1 MKELYGIITED
12 IEETRSWEEG
22 RVTIDIDKKTL
33 DFDVLDKWEKKEI
46 DEMIE
51 CDGFKKEDIIEIN
64 RNFKN
69 IPFEEVFELKAFI
82 DKSIYNKKWY
92 YYNKFNN
99 EYISLEI

>member
-1 MKELYGIITED
+1 MKELYGITTED

-33 DFDVLDKWEKKEI
+33 DFDVLDKWEVEDI
-46 DEMIE
+46 NEMIKY
-51 CDGFKKEDIIEIN
+51 DDLGKEDIIEIN
-64 RNFKN
+64 RDFKN
-69 IPFEEVFELKAFI
+69 ILFEDVFELKAFI
-82 DKSIYNKKWY
+82 DKSIYNGKWY